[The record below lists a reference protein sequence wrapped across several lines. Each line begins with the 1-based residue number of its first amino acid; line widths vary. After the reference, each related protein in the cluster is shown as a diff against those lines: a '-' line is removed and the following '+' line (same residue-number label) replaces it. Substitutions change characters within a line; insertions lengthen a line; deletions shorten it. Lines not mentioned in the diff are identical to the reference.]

1 MWHNF
6 KDEDLTPEE
15 RQKARLTIDQMQ
27 KIWPIFGP
35 IVAVVTN
42 FKALVIIL
50 AVILWFQN
58 PKIVAFFQSLME
70 GK

>member
-1 MWHNF
+1 MWQNF

-58 PKIVAFFQSLME
+58 PKIVAVIASLME